1 MLLNSPIFLKAVAT
15 IAKQQGNTPVVPI
28 SSSSK
33 GKKKK
38 NPTGMFLFLLIQC
51 AKTLNICIYISVS
64 LTQFLNTSDVDLI
77 AHARDVV
84 TNSVMAEVAKED
96 PQGQSEYQDAIR
108 HQVVAF
114 FQRIRLSL
122 LVLDTLM
129 EEYNSSK

>member
-1 MLLNSPIFLKAVAT
+1 M
-15 IAKQQGNTPVVPI
+15 
-28 SSSSK
+28 
-33 GKKKK
+33 
-38 NPTGMFLFLLIQC
+38 
-51 AKTLNICIYISVS
+51 
-64 LTQFLNTSDVDLI
+64 TQFLNTSDVDLI

-108 HQVVAF
+108 HQVVTF